1 MSDLDAFTTALVAGS
16 SRGALTASIPTNTS
30 YQVDAGILIFWSE
43 LR

>member
-16 SRGALTASIPTNTS
+16 SRGALTASIPPS
-30 YQVDAGILIFWSE
+30 AAYQVDAGILIFWFE

>member
-16 SRGALTASIPTNTS
+16 DGRTLPAAIPPNAP

>member
-16 SRGALTASIPTNTS
+16 GRRTLTATIPPNTP
-30 YQVDAGILIFWSE
+30 YQVDAGILIFWFE

>member
-16 SRGALTASIPTNTS
+16 DRRTLTASIPPNTT
-30 YQVDAGILIFWSE
+30 YQVDAGTLIFWSE